1 MKKER
6 RNEMNQSRKNLV
18 ELVLCVVL
26 AAVKADAVGARLL
39 QLARARTAAL
49 RRQVL
54 VDDDRQISL
63 KKIKKRRKEEIEK
76 EKKKETKIVS

>member
-1 MKKER
+1 
-6 RNEMNQSRKNLV
+6 MNQSRKNLV

-63 KKIKKRRKEEIEK
+63 K
-76 EKKKETKIVS
+76 